1 MLQLSD
7 PLSAAGLESVGLV
20 HPVYFGETLIGTLA
34 VGGSAATLR
43 LTAAQVNVIHTFS
56 DFLAIQIM
64 NTRYQEE
71 RVGALLVARELE
83 IARHIQRSLLLS
95 SLPEIGSLR
104 LSGYCESSGQVGGD
118 FFDVIKVSETSMLA
132 LITDVM
138 GSGIPA
144 AMFAVILR
152 GLVRAS
158 MDWASQPAEMLRRL
172 NGLLFTELSDVE
184 MFITAQLVHVDLAKN
199 QLTVANA
206 GHCPLLIASSD
217 GRPPRAVSP
226 EGMPLG
232 VLPEPE
238 FAEEVIPLEAG
249 LRVLLYT
256 DGLTGIAGSDGS
268 EYGMKRLANWLAHST
283 QAQMPVETMKEN
295 LLEELNHFRF
305 DALIRDDQTFLI
317 LSP

>member
-1 MLQLSD
+1 
-7 PLSAAGLESVGLV
+7 VGLV
-20 HPVYFGETLIGTLA
+20 HPVYFGEALIGTLT
-34 VGGSAATLR
+34 VGGNVATLR

-83 IARHIQRSLLLS
+83 IARHIQRSLLLKS
-95 SLPEIGSLR
+95 IPEVGGLQ

-118 FFDVIKVSETSMLA
+118 FFDVLKVSDTSMLA
-132 LITDVM
+132 LISDVM

-158 MDWASQPAEMLRRL
+158 VAWAAQPAEMLRRV
-172 NGLLFTELSDVE
+172 NELLFTELSDVE
-184 MFITAQLVHVDLAKN
+184 MFITAQLVYVDMANNRLI
-199 QLTVANA
+199 VASA
-206 GHCPLLIASSD
+206 GHCPLLVASND
-217 GRPPRAVSP
+217 GQPPRAVSP

-238 FAEEVIPLEAG
+238 FTEEIIPLEAG
-249 LRVLLYT
+249 MRLLLYT
-256 DGLTGIAGSDGS
+256 DGLTEVSSPEGL
-268 EYGMKRLANWLAHST
+268 EYGMKRLTDWLAT
-283 QAQMPVETMKEN
+283 CARAEIPANAMKEN
-295 LLEELNHFRF
+295 LLEELHRFRF
-305 DALIRDDQTFLI
+305 DEPLRDDQTFLI
-317 LSP
+317 LSR